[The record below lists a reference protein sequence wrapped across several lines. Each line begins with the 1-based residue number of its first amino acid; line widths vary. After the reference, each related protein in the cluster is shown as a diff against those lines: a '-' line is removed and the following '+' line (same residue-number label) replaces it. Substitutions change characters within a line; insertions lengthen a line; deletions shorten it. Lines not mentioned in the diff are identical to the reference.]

1 MYINLGTLRLQ
12 YTSSIDDWMIIGEI
26 LDSGMSFEKP
36 RLIRSVDELNIW
48 FGKEYKDYN
57 YLVELLN
64 TGVTLYLYKPVSPE
78 KLKDENYI
86 DISEFEVLGNY
97 ENPKLSLLDSD
108 IEIADSIRNSPD
120 SYYFYYSLSTG
131 YKSLF
136 GYVGKQLKS
145 LDESQI
151 KGRQLLEYRDDL
163 DLFGYFNN
171 LILEDNIVFYKC
183 GRTEPYIWFENK
195 IISTS
200 ELQQNIYTTTESFN
214 NRDTLAIT
222 NDPIVK
228 YIHPKFNVDSLD
240 YSTSYSDVQVS
251 SDGINLEMI
260 DRGYQTLVFDYLD
273 TGNLEGFLIVNDNS
287 GTPCLICSEEQPQ
300 IDPKYYNREILTTG
314 YFSDSM
320 ETLGYQKKDNYLIS
334 EIPVPVT
341 YFQKLSGGNSLEPN
355 IKLTY
360 ELLSWKYQNQV
371 TIEFWS
377 KTIGRGSIL
386 DDEDLIEISIE
397 EGSESGYYQ
406 ISITRYGYTEI
417 YDGPLE
423 GVNRLDFTISRESKL
438 VYCNLVNVEEG
449 LQTGTYRLRGATKEE
464 NTREKYMYAL
474 SQAFDDSREPIYPDY
489 FLIPDKYKYVS
500 PILSVDNNY
509 YPEYEIF
516 LEYAKLRGCQFLI
529 ENDPSPYKISTDEGG
544 NSEDT
549 LYYYDGD
556 YHDYLGNIITSR
568 EIIEIAIAGGDFRFN
583 YTQDKD
589 NWLIYFY
596 QDMSYRGFQRPAYY
610 VFLRGLLQD
619 DYQVL
624 EKDVLYPELT
634 TDAYSEY
641 PIENLLE
648 TYKSN
653 YLVCNNLIYYYKK
666 YMDGDTYNTT
676 GWMRFAAS
684 KIFREFEKNRWD
696 YLGEKSLGKIELGI
710 TKILDKISKNF
721 SIIDSI
727 RIIRFTPELQKNQI
741 NLGID
746 VYVNDLLKNNL
757 KLDITLNYNK
767 EN

>member
-12 YTSSIDDWMIIGEI
+12 YTSSINDWMIIGEI
-26 LDSGMSFEKP
+26 LDSEMSFEKP

-86 DISEFEVLGNY
+86 DISEYQILGTHTDP
-97 ENPKLSLLDSD
+97 EESLLDSD
-108 IEIADSIRNSPD
+108 IDIIDSIKDSPD
-120 SYYFYYSLSTG
+120 SYYFYYDSHI
-131 YKSLF
+131 Y
-136 GYVGKQLKS
+136 GYVERQLEI
-145 LDESQI
+145 LNESQI
-151 KGRQLLEYRDDL
+151 AGRSLIEYRDNL
-163 DLFGYFNN
+163 NLFEYFNN
-171 LILEDNIVFYKC
+171 LILRDDVIFYKC
-183 GRTEPYIWFENK
+183 GRTEQYIWFENK
-195 IISTS
+195 IVSVS

-222 NDPIVK
+222 NDSVVK
-228 YIHPKFNVDSLD
+228 YVYPKFNVDTLD
-240 YSTSYSDVQVS
+240 YSTSYSDIQIS
-251 SDGINLEMI
+251 SDDVNLEMI
-260 DRGYQTLVFDYLD
+260 DKGYQTLAFDYSD
-273 TGNLEGFLIVNDNS
+273 TKRLSETNDFLIVNDNS
-287 GTPCLICSEEQPQ
+287 SNPCLICSMEQPPV
-300 IDPKYYNREILTTG
+300 DSRYYNRKISTTG
-314 YFSDSM
+314 YFSNSM
-320 ETLGYQKKDNYLIS
+320 QTLGYQKKDNHLIS

-341 YFQKLSGGNSLEPN
+341 YFQRLSDGNFLEPN
-355 IKLTY
+355 TKLTY
-360 ELLSWKYQNQV
+360 ELLSWKFQNQI

-386 DDEDLIEISIE
+386 DDEDLIEVSIE
-397 EGSESGYYQ
+397 NGSEPGYYQ
-406 ISITRYGYTEI
+406 ISITRYGYTET
-417 YDGPLE
+417 YEGPLK
-423 GVNRLDFTISRESKL
+423 GTDRLDFVISRESKL
-438 VYCNLVNVEEG
+438 VYCNLVNIEEG
-449 LQTGTYRLRGATKEE
+449 LQTGTYRLRGAVKEE
-464 NTREKYMYAL
+464 NTREGYMYAL
-474 SQAFDDSREPIYPDY
+474 SQSFDDPGEPVYPDY
-489 FLIPDKYKYVS
+489 FLIPDKYKYIS
-500 PILSVDNNY
+500 PTLSEDYDY
-509 YPEYEIF
+509 YQEYETF
-516 LEYAKLRGCQFLI
+516 LKYAKLRGCQFLI
-529 ENDPSPYKISTDEGG
+529 ENDPSPYKISTEEGG
-544 NSEDT
+544 NSKDT

-556 YHDYLGNIITSR
+556 YHDYQGNIITSR

-583 YTQDKD
+583 YTKDKD

-596 QDMSYRGFQRPAYY
+596 QDMSYLGFQRPAYY

-624 EKDVLYPELT
+624 EKDILYPEPT

-641 PIENLLE
+641 PIEKLLE

-710 TKILDKISKNF
+710 TKILNKISKNF

-727 RIIRFTPELQKNQI
+727 RITRFIPELQKNQI
-741 NLGID
+741 SLGID
-746 VYVNDLLKNNL
+746 IYVNDLLKNNL

-767 EN
+767 ED